1 MRRVRDFAQVEKIK
15 TICQDLAKSSLDQ
28 MGIDRG
34 GLDRLD
40 QRILRSLTEAFRGQA
55 VGLNTLAAAVGE
67 DPFNLEEQY
76 EPFLLNNGFIQKTPR
91 GRMATR
97 HAYKHIGVPYPDD
110 C

>member
-1 MRRVRDFAQVEKIK
+1 
-15 TICQDLAKSSLDQ
+15 

-40 QRILRSLTEAFRGQA
+40 QRILRSLTESFAGKA

-91 GRMATR
+91 GRMATQRAFR
-97 HAYKHIGVPYPDD
+97 HLGVPHPSLQEDAS
-110 C
+110 